1 MSERKQK
8 PRTKLLVRSRCQ
20 RFLTSS
26 FCLICIRFISSTVCR
41 CLCKMRRVIVLGS
54 VGGVRLESSRNV
66 LRYQMFSELLCRW
79 AQLRHTQPGIH
90 TEERAWPANLPS
102 NSDDL
107 VTGSAAT
114 GRWLHFFWAS
124 HVIKS
129 KFKSGLYLKLI
140 WCSCKPLI
148 STAMIWLT
156 RSWRVT

>member
-26 FCLICIRFISSTVCR
+26 FCLMCIRFISSTVCS
-41 CLCKMRRVIVLGS
+41 CLCKMRHGIVLGP
-54 VGGVRLESSRNV
+54 VGRVRLECAGMCWCLVNYSVGERSYATPSRT
-66 LRYQMFSELLCRW
+66 F
-79 AQLRHTQPGIH
+79 TQRKG
-90 TEERAWPANLPS
+90 AWPANIPS

-124 HVIKS
+124 CVIKS

-148 STAMIWLT
+148 SMTMIWLT